1 MTVWSCLY
9 FLTQKTLRL
18 DLVKTLDNILIY
30 CYHRYASYA
39 DKQLRGETLSAFY
52 WLPVNQNVRNF
63 NKHAAVDLIRFADK
77 GISRADLAEKMG
89 LTRAAVT
96 VIINDLIS
104 NGIIVNTE
112 SRTTASGR
120 PPVALEINPDQG
132 LVAAVDMG
140 AMHLSVALGDF
151 SARILE
157 EIELPFR
164 VDRGPKESLQ
174 QADTI
179 LRELLQKR
187 GLATPDL
194 AAIGVGVPGP
204 VIADKGMVMAPPIMP
219 GWDRF
224 PIRATLESQWKSAVT
239 LNNDAE
245 LGALGEWAYGAGR
258 GEKNLAFIKVGSGIG
273 AGLIINQQI
282 YGGTTGSAGEIGHLT
297 IDENGPLCTCGNHGC
312 LEAFAGGHAIAA
324 QARKLVASGRR
335 TLLSE
340 KNLDSISARDVAE
353 AARRGDLT
361 AQDIIQRSGTF
372 IGIAIAGLINLFN
385 PSTVIIGGGV
395 AQVGD
400 LLTGPIRQAV
410 RERSLRASEH
420 SVRIT
425 TAMLGRRSS
434 LIGALIQAINV
445 AIHNSIEH
453 RSQFSKN
460 MFPPLT
466 VEHITE

>member
-1 MTVWSCLY
+1 
-9 FLTQKTLRL
+9 
-18 DLVKTLDNILIY
+18 
-30 CYHRYASYA
+30 
-39 DKQLRGETLSAFY
+39 
-52 WLPVNQNVRNF
+52 
-63 NKHAAVDLIRFADK
+63 VDLIRFAHR
-77 GISRADLAEKMG
+77 GISRADLAERMG

-96 VIINDLIS
+96 IIINDLIS
-104 NGIIVNTE
+104 NGIILNTE

-120 PPVALEINPDQG
+120 PPVALEINPDLG

-157 EIELPFR
+157 EVEVPFR
-164 VDRGPKESLQ
+164 VDEGPQESLQ
-174 QADTI
+174 KADKI
-179 LRELLQKR
+179 LNELLQKR
-187 GLATPDL
+187 GLTTGDL
-194 AAIGVGVPGP
+194 ASIGVGVPGP

-224 PIRATLESQWKSAVT
+224 PIRTALENQWGTAVI

-258 GEKNLAFIKVGSGIG
+258 GEQNLAFIKVGSGIG

-297 IDENGPLCTCGNHGC
+297 VDENGPLCACGNHGC
-312 LEAFAGGHAIAA
+312 LEAFAGGHAIAS
-324 QARKLVASGRR
+324 QARKLVMSGKR

-340 KNLDSISARDVAE
+340 RDPDSITARDVAE
-353 AARRGDLT
+353 AARRGDLI
-361 AQDIIQRSGTF
+361 AQEVIKRSGTF
-372 IGIAIAGLINLFN
+372 IGIAIAGLINLIN

-434 LIGALIQAINV
+434 LMGALVQAINV
-445 AIHNSIEH
+445 AIHAAIEQKSPFPKTVSPSLGMS
-453 RSQFSKN
+453 RMTGSK
-460 MFPPLT
+460 
-466 VEHITE
+466 IS

>member
-1 MTVWSCLY
+1 
-9 FLTQKTLRL
+9 
-18 DLVKTLDNILIY
+18 
-30 CYHRYASYA
+30 
-39 DKQLRGETLSAFY
+39 
-52 WLPVNQNVRNF
+52 
-63 NKHAAVDLIRFADK
+63 VDLIRFADR
-77 GISRADLAEKMG
+77 GISRAELADRMG

-96 VIINDLIS
+96 IIINDLIA
-104 NGIIVNTE
+104 NGIILNTE
-112 SRTTASGR
+112 SRSTTSGR
-120 PPVALEINPDQG
+120 PPVELEINPNQG
-132 LVAAVDMG
+132 FVGAVDIG
-140 AMHLSVALGDF
+140 ARHLSVALGNF

-157 EIELPFR
+157 EVETPFR
-164 VDRGPKESLQ
+164 VDKGPQECLQ
-174 QADTI
+174 EADRI
-179 LRELLQKR
+179 LGKLLQKR
-187 GLATPDL
+187 GLLSANL

-224 PIRATLESQWKSAVT
+224 PIRATLESQWGTAVT

-282 YGGTTGSAGEIGHLT
+282 YGGNTGSAGEIGHLT
-297 IDENGPLCTCGNHGC
+297 VDENGPLCACGNHGC
-312 LEAFAGGHAIAA
+312 LEAFAGGHAIAS
-324 QARKLVASGRR
+324 QARKLVASGKR

-340 KNLDSISARDVAE
+340 NNLDFITARDVAE

-361 AQDIIQRSGTF
+361 AQEIIKRSGTF
-372 IGIAIAGLINLFN
+372 IGIAIAGLINLIN

-400 LLTGPIRQAV
+400 LFTGPIRQAV

-434 LIGALIQAINV
+434 LMGALVQAIHA
-445 AIHNSIEH
+445 AIHTTIEQ
-453 RSQFSKN
+453 RSQFPKN
-460 MFPPLT
+460 VSPSLEIGQMSESNLT
-466 VEHITE
+466 